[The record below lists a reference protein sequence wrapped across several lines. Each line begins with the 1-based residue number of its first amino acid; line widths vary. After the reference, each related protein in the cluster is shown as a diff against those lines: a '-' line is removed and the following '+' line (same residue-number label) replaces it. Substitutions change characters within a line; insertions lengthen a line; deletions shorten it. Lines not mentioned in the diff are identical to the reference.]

1 MATLDTGN
9 PARAVIVDDSLALAE
24 NIAEI
29 LILEGLPSEVF
40 GRSWTSSTVTGSCGE

>member
-9 PARAVIVDDSLALAE
+9 PAQTVIVDDNLALAE

-29 LILEGLPSEVF
+29 LILEGLPSEEALPRAL
-40 GRSWTSSTVTGSCGE
+40 GAPTATR